1 VSPYQH
7 QSGKLAEAQGVTVVV
22 CKWLKVVS
30 ELSLQPC
37 DVMHMLLMV
46 LTKLML

>member
-7 QSGKLAEAQGVTVVV
+7 QSGKLAAHGVTVVV